1 MAAISNDPALW
12 ESSYARN
19 VLLVSPSTLLF
30 VVRTVA
36 HLWRQERQKQNVQEI
51 VNRGAEL
58 YDKLVGFVDEL
69 KSVGE
74 RLEQAR
80 TQLRPGAQQALH
92 RQGQCDSSGGD
103 AEGAGREAKEESS
116 SGVGG
121 RERRRRVA
129 AAGGSCFPRTV
140 TL

>member
-1 MAAISNDPALW
+1 M
-12 ESSYARN
+12 
-19 VLLVSPSTLLF
+19 SPSTLLF

-74 RLEQAR
+74 RLEQAKTSYGLALGKFSTGKGNVIR
-80 TQLRPGAQQALH
+80 QAEML
-92 RQGQCDSSGGD
+92 
-103 AEGAGREAKEESS
+103 KTL
-116 SGVGG
+116 GVKPKKNLPHGTGG
-121 RERRRRVA
+121 RSAEDEPLLPEQAGA
-129 AAGGSCFPRTV
+129 ASGA
-140 TL
+140 